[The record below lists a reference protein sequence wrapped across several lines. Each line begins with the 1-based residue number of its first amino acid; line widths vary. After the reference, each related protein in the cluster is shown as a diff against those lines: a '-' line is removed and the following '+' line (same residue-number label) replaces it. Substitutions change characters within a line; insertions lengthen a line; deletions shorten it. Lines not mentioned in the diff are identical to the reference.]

1 MSKTPKNTQ
10 TPLELFQ
17 TAYKQMHGKHTKYTT
32 MNLARPKYYKAHEIG
47 TLDAYLAVARDV
59 LIAHAEEKSDI
70 CHAKKKIAK
79 AVNMCVMQGML
90 VPSATADASPV
101 AGGRAMP
108 AVEIS
113 EHVAAAY
120 AEQAAAATGGGLR
133 VLPAIAQGGAASPA
147 PFVPPPQRSP
157 LDKVLI
163 LTSAPPREAP
173 AQESTLAGA
182 QRVVMSASAR
192 FVDGVRVFMS
202 AGKEQARTPT
212 TDVGQKRLFHEETY
226 TDRPTKTQAV
236 GAAGGK
242 APAEQARAEVV
253 YAKMHDV
260 WHEKVVAAMRELECR
275 DIFKFEWFF
284 VDADNELSTLTPDKA
299 VACLEIMRNFKTD
312 GHITNANH
320 HFVSK
325 ARLMR
330 KLYDLDAAADIL
342 QEMKTKKR
350 ESDAA
355 DQQTFAWDFSQQ
367 GWGWRKEVADAMKL
381 TLPKTGGFVDLN
393 EEAFDQLRTLPLY
406 TALMLFNKFRA
417 EEKMKNIS
425 AFIVENAQRIRH
437 QYGLDEVQTILDANK
452 GYDETHDDG
461 TETEDDD
468 EKAAAPEIKKEKEA
482 KAEVKIKE
490 EKEDNAEVKIK
501 QEKKDDDVIEIY
513 D

>member
-1 MSKTPKNTQ
+1 M
-10 TPLELFQ
+10 F
-17 TAYKQMHGKHTKYTT
+17 AKHTKYTA

-59 LIAHAEEKSDI
+59 LSAHAEEKSDI
-70 CHAKKKIAK
+70 WYAKKKIAK
-79 AVNMCVMQGML
+79 AVNMCVMQGMH
-90 VPSATADASPV
+90 VPNATADASPV

-113 EHVAAAY
+113 EQVAAAY

-133 VLPAIAQGGAASPA
+133 VLPASAGSPA
-147 PFVPPPQRSP
+147 PFLPPPQRSP
-157 LDKVLI
+157 LDKALI
-163 LTSAPPREAP
+163 LTSAPLREAP

-182 QRVVMSASAR
+182 PRVVLSASAR

-212 TDVGQKRLFHEETY
+212 TDVGQKRLFHEEAY
-226 TDRPTKTQAV
+226 TDRPAKTQAV

-253 YAKMHDV
+253 YARMNGV
-260 WHEKVVAAMRELECR
+260 WHDKVKAAMQELDSR
-275 DIFKFEWFF
+275 DIFKFEWLF
-284 VDADNELSTLTPDKA
+284 VDAEKELSTLTPDKA
-299 VACLEIMRNFKTD
+299 VACLEIMRNYNTK

-330 KLYDLDAAADIL
+330 QLYDLDSAADIL

-355 DQQTFAWDFSQQ
+355 DQQTFAWDFSKE

-381 TLPKTGGFVDLN
+381 TEPKTGGFVDLN
-393 EEAFDQLRTLPLY
+393 EEAFDQLRTLPLQNAM
-406 TALMLFNKFRA
+406 TLFNKMRDD
-417 EEKMKNIS
+417 KIKNIS
-425 AFIVENAQRIRH
+425 EFIVKHAQHARN
-437 QYGLDEVQTILDANK
+437 QWGLDEVQTILDANK
-452 GYDETHDDG
+452 GSIYDETMDDG

-468 EKAAAPEIKKEKEA
+468 EEAAAPVIKKEKEA
-482 KAEVKIKE
+482 KADVKVKQEKQDEVKIKK
-490 EKEDNAEVKIK
+490 EKEVKAEVKVKQEKQDEVKIK
-501 QEKKDDDVIEIY
+501 QQNKADGVIEI